1 MSIDTL
7 VQTLWDIREEKREL
21 ANKEKT
27 LNAAYESAKQ
37 ALMVLLDS
45 QGVSGAKTSVARVSI
60 TESQVVQV
68 EDWDSFYQYIKE
80 NDAFYLLQ
88 KRPASTAVKELNT
101 LLGITTPGT
110 NLITL
115 KDISITKVS
124 K

>member
-7 VQTLWDIREEKREL
+7 VQTLWDLREEKREL
-21 ANKEKT
+21 ANKEKAIN
-27 LNAAYESAKQ
+27 LAYDTAKQ
-37 ALMVLLDS
+37 ELMALLDS

-68 EDWDSFYQYIKE
+68 EDWDSFYQYIKD

-101 LLGITTPGT
+101 LNGMPTPGT
-110 NLITL
+110 NVIIL
-115 KDISITKVS
+115 KDISLTSVRK
-124 K
+124 